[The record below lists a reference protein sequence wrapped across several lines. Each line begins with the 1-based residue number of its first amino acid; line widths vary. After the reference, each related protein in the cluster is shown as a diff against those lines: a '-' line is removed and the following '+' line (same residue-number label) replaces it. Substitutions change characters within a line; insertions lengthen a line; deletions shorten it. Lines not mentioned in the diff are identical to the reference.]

1 MLRAEWGDMK
11 LWWGGAS
18 GRGRR
23 TYGAHTTAL
32 RKKENKSPGRSR
44 APAGIQPPIK
54 ITRPVPFRLVQ
65 PVTGS
70 YQTGNLSRSLISAL
84 FLQQFCRKKAAR
96 TPSFLPHEHPHQR
109 RTEAARALY
118 VRSHNCCTDAICSS
132 LMWAFAVCRKLFAS
146 SAPPLWY
153 MIKIISIFSSLSYG
167 ARFIASSTA
176 RCAD

>member
-23 TYGAHTTAL
+23 AYGALTIAP
-32 RKKENKSPGRSR
+32 RKNENKIPGRSH

-70 YQTGNLSRSLISAL
+70 YQTGNLRQSLISAL
-84 FLQQFCRKKAAR
+84 IMQQFCRNKAAPQ
-96 TPSFLPHEHPHQR
+96 PSFLPHEHPHQR
-109 RTEAARALY
+109 RIGDARALY
-118 VRSHNCCTDAICSS
+118 FLSHNCCTNVICSS
-132 LMWAFAVCRKLFAS
+132 LMYASAVCRKLFAS

-153 MIKIISIFSSLSYG
+153 MIRIMSVFSSLS
-167 ARFIASSTA
+167 
-176 RCAD
+176 

>member
-1 MLRAEWGDMK
+1 MLRAEWGDMR

-18 GRGRR
+18 GRDRR
-23 TYGAHTTAL
+23 AYGARTTAL

-70 YQTGNLSRSLISAL
+70 YQTGNLSRGLISAL
-84 FLQQFCRKKAAR
+84 FLQQFCRKNAAQ
-96 TPSFLPHEHPHQR
+96 TPSFLPHKRPHQR
-109 RTEAARALY
+109 RMGDAWALY
-118 VRSHNCCTDAICSS
+118 FLSHNCCTNVICSS
-132 LMWAFAVCRKLFAS
+132 LMYASAVCRKLFAN

-153 MIKIISIFSSLSYG
+153 MIRIMSVFSSLS
-167 ARFIASSTA
+167 
-176 RCAD
+176 

>member
-1 MLRAEWGDMK
+1 MNLKCGNFKSTEAENGNEALKAQKSPQHDCCGQNGAILK

-23 TYGAHTTAL
+23 AYGALTTAL
-32 RKKENKSPGRSR
+32 RKNENKSPGRSH

-65 PVTGS
+65 PVMGS

-96 TPSFLPHEHPHQR
+96 APSPAPHGRRTGALCSAAQIRTVLRLCRLSQFAGSFLPAQR
-109 RTEAARALY
+109 RLY
-118 VRSHNCCTDAICSS
+118 GT
-132 LMWAFAVCRKLFAS
+132 
-146 SAPPLWY
+146 
-153 MIKIISIFSSLSYG
+153 
-167 ARFIASSTA
+167 
-176 RCAD
+176 

>member
-1 MLRAEWGDMK
+1 MK

-23 TYGAHTTAL
+23 AYGEFTTAL
-32 RKKENKSPGRSR
+32 RKNENKSPGRSR

-84 FLQQFCRKKAAR
+84 FLQQFCRKKSAR
-96 TPSFLPHEHPHQR
+96 THSFLPHEHPHQR
-109 RTEAARALY
+109 RTEASQAY
-118 VRSHNCCTDAICSS
+118 YFFSHNCCTNAICSS
-132 LMWAFAVCRKLFAS
+132 LMYDSAVCRKFFAS

-153 MIKIISIFSSLSYG
+153 MIRIMSVFSSLS
-167 ARFIASSTA
+167 
-176 RCAD
+176 

>member
-18 GRGRR
+18 GTGRR

-54 ITRPVPFRLVQ
+54 ITRLVPFRLVQ

-109 RTEAARALY
+109 RMEAARALY
-118 VRSHNCCTDAICSS
+118 VRSHNCFTDAICSS
-132 LMWAFAVCRKLFAS
+132 LMWAFAVCRKPFAS

-153 MIKIISIFSSLSYG
+153 MIRIISAFSSLS
-167 ARFIASSTA
+167 
-176 RCAD
+176 

>member
-23 TYGAHTTAL
+23 AYGALTTAP
-32 RKKENKSPGRSR
+32 RKNENKSPGRSH

-70 YQTGNLSRSLISAL
+70 YQTGNLSQSLILALIRPRSATPQKTGSHKRKAIIAP
-84 FLQQFCRKKAAR
+84 LQPAENEAQKRPQSLGQVHQDQSHPNDAEGRLLQMCGNAA
-96 TPSFLPHEHPHQR
+96 
-109 RTEAARALY
+109 
-118 VRSHNCCTDAICSS
+118 
-132 LMWAFAVCRKLFAS
+132 
-146 SAPPLWY
+146 
-153 MIKIISIFSSLSYG
+153 
-167 ARFIASSTA
+167 
-176 RCAD
+176 

>member
-1 MLRAEWGDMK
+1 MR

-23 TYGAHTTAL
+23 AYGALTTAL
-32 RKKENKSPGRSR
+32 RKKENKSPGRSL

-70 YQTGNLSRSLISAL
+70 YQTGNLSQSLISAL
-84 FLQQFCRKKAAR
+84 SMQQFCRNKAVPQ
-96 TPSFLPHEHPHQR
+96 PSFMPHGHPHQR
-109 RTEAARALY
+109 RTEASQAYYFL
-118 VRSHNCCTDAICSS
+118 SHNCCTNAICSA
-132 LMWAFAVCRKLFAS
+132 LMYDSAVCRKLFAN

-153 MIKIISIFSSLSYG
+153 MIRIMSTFSSLSYG
-167 ARFIASSTA
+167 ARFSASTTA
-176 RCAD
+176 WCAA